1 MPAMMLE
8 AIASQDLW
16 IWHTFFGMPG
26 PHNDINIIHHSPL
39 FNDLINGVG
48 PKGTFFVND
57 VEYIY
62 GYHLVDGIYAE

>member
-48 PKGTFFVND
+48 PKGTFFCK
-57 VEYIY
+57 
-62 GYHLVDGIYAE
+62 